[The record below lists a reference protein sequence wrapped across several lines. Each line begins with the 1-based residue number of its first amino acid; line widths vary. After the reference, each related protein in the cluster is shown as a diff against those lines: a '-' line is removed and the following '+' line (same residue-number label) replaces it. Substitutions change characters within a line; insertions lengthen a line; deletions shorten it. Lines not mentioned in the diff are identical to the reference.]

1 MSDVKQV
8 KVDNWGIYFLQR
20 LKHFFNRTDYCDLTL
35 QFQDNAQ
42 LKVHRLVLNACTEY
56 FEILERTCEMY
67 EDCLVMPDDLQADVV
82 VPIINFMYTG
92 QLEFKMDLLEK
103 LYQTSLIMNMPV
115 LTKLL
120 DSHRMK
126 SSSTNLYGKRYSRSS
141 ELVKQSSATSSV
153 NNSQPKKRTFTK
165 AFENMTEPQIIKKP
179 TLAKTDVMYNSGVYS
194 ESPVKTVIK
203 DPKPTRYELP
213 AELDDDNIFENSFT
227 SISYTSKPLM
237 VHPETTKYYSPKKN
251 RIFDEPSG
259 SKRFLSGTS
268 TMDIVECRKISSNE
282 MFEDVI
288 QDNMLLDTED
298 TSLKEKKDASQLFD
312 QILVNDGPKMSI
324 ETKNN
329 KQASNLDHAK
339 IISEVLKKY
348 PHLVKSNKNIKLK
361 ILNTPTKSN
370 KKVEQKPRSK
380 LEIPDFTYETDV
392 VDSKEAAR
400 LIALGA
406 ENIKGP
412 WICLICGT
420 PGRALHFT
428 SYYNYRRH
436 LVDVHNEKP
445 VSTICEYCGLK
456 SLKRNYLLHHLYTK
470 HDVEPPPNYNFP
482 KCNICNY
489 VALTEAFLAK
499 HKLSHADA
507 KHFRCTVCSSTF
519 YTTKLLLQHIQKTG
533 HKYSGEKKPAPQCIY
548 CFKFFTRDNY
558 LYAHLKAN
566 HYQAAKNDGII
577 DDSDEEK
584 SYTKINTESIKNE
597 PSSKYIELEIPNFEN
612 SFENTSYQLEQ
623 NADGN
628 IEIMAKKPRVL
639 TPMNKSKIL
648 NPGFSKS
655 QTTNSNQNINILRN
669 TPKNDFSQSLAQ
681 TNKEEIVIIDNNEYI
696 LQDFQ
701 LVPKQDKVNSSFMSD
716 TYHTEP
722 LEALPTISSPPE
734 YSNAEQAKVILKKS
748 TNINQ
753 PIQIVVSNEEEYK
766 ALLSSHHSIIFDNG
780 DANKAMTV
788 LTTPNTTVGN
798 TIHLNNSQAND
809 MMIIRENYPINI
821 SEANN
826 TDNSNIVVVYSHP
839 VDDPNKHYQLITTSQ
854 SMETQYVQPS
864 AIITQNYE
872 TVTTTT
878 PIIGSH
884 EVIDNATV
892 DNSWQNET
900 QDHTLPIL
908 KTSEMQI
915 ISHTDPAKIHHDN
928 STDLSE
934 LPEVELAQPTVEE
947 VHIPEHTP
955 TPETTVITQ
964 NNEIGNIDT
973 EQNNVQSL
981 AEVIPESSFEP
992 ASMIPASTI
1001 STIDNISEPMMV
1013 DTFKEVIDNIEQ
1025 QPAAIVGPQPSDSIE
1040 VSGAPDASTEPAV
1053 EAETLPPNSSVINN
1067 PLIETL
1073 SEPCVEQSTIRTEVI
1088 MEVQKAQSNSNVL
1101 DENTT
1106 ENYQEPCNTTE
1117 EDNREGDEETIENI
1131 ARVIGV
1137 DPDTLGPA
1145 ETVKEPLQNE
1155 VIVEKPIIK
1164 EQIANLTSE
1173 WSEDEADVPSQPVNN
1188 TTEECSTLPQETENP
1203 EPVQEITSTETEQM
1217 ETNDDKIEEKA
1228 DDESIAPQENSM
1240 PIVEDVNIC
1249 ESTTP
1254 KEVVTENT
1262 TTTVPPQE
1270 KISSLLNDWEDNDS
1284 QEENNT
1290 EDITS
1295 IPTEVI
1301 KNTTEVLK
1309 NTTDVA
1315 NETIA
1320 TKVDPK
1326 PDIRN
1331 LVSDWD
1337 EDEEEENKS

>member
-103 LYQTSLIMNMPV
+103 LYQTSIIMNMPV

-120 DSHRMK
+120 DSHRTK
-126 SSSTNLYGKRYSRSS
+126 SSSTNLYGKRYSRNS
-141 ELVKQSSATSSV
+141 ESAKQSSTTASV
-153 NNSQPKKRTFTK
+153 NNSQPKKRTFSK
-165 AFENMTEPQIIKKP
+165 AFENITEPQINKKP
-179 TLAKTDVMYNSGVYS
+179 SLVSKADVVMYNSGVYND
-194 ESPVKTVIK
+194 SPVKTVIK

-213 AELDDDNIFENSFT
+213 AELDDDNIFDNSFT

-259 SKRFLSGTS
+259 SKRFLSGTT

-282 MFEDVI
+282 MFEDDM
-288 QDNMLLDTED
+288 QDNILIDTEE
-298 TSLKEKKDASQLFD
+298 TSIKEKKDASQLFD
-312 QILVNDGPKMSI
+312 QILINNGPKMSI

-329 KQASNLDHAK
+329 KQANNLDHAK

-361 ILNTPTKSN
+361 ILNTPTKS
-370 KKVEQKPRSK
+370 KKVEQKQRAK
-380 LEIPDFTYETDV
+380 LDIPDFTYETDV

-436 LVDVHNEKP
+436 LVEVHNEKP
-445 VSTICEYCGLK
+445 VSNICEYCGLK

-470 HDVEPPPNYNFP
+470 HDVEPPPNHNFP

-489 VALTEAFLAK
+489 VALTDAFLAK
-499 HKLSHADA
+499 HKLSHADS

-584 SYTKINTESIKNE
+584 SYTKLNSESIKNE
-597 PSSKYIELEIPNFEN
+597 PSSKYIEVEIPNYDD
-612 SFENTSYQLEQ
+612 SFGNTSYQLEQ

-628 IEIMAKKPRVL
+628 IEIMAKKPRVI
-639 TPMNKSKIL
+639 TPITKSKIL
-648 NPGFSKS
+648 NPGFSKL
-655 QTTNSNQNINILRN
+655 QTSNSNQKVNIIRN
-669 TPKNDFSQSLAQ
+669 TGKNDFSQSLSQ
-681 TNKEEIVIIDNNEYI
+681 TKKEEIVLIDNNEYI

-701 LVPKQDKVNSSFMSD
+701 LVPKQDKANASFMSD
-716 TYHTEP
+716 TYHTDP
-722 LEALPTISSPPE
+722 LEALPTITSTPE

-748 TNINQ
+748 SNINQ

-788 LTTPNTTVGN
+788 LTTPNTSVGN

-821 SEANN
+821 TEANN
-826 TDNSNIVVVYSHP
+826 SENSNIVVVYSHP
-839 VDDPNKHYQLITTSQ
+839 VDDPNKHYQLITTSP
-854 SMETQYVQPS
+854 SMEAQYVQPS

-884 EVIDNATV
+884 EVINSATV

-900 QDHTLPIL
+900 HDNTLPIL
-908 KTSEMQI
+908 KSSEIQI
-915 ISHTDPAKIHHDN
+915 ISHTDPSKVHQDN
-928 STDLSE
+928 DTELNE
-934 LPEVELAQPTVEE
+934 LPEVELAPQTVEQ
-947 VHIPEHTP
+947 VHVPEP
-955 TPETTVITQ
+955 LPSSETIVTQ
-964 NNEIGNIDT
+964 SNEIVVDT
-973 EQNNVQSL
+973 EQNNISL
-981 AEVIPESSFEP
+981 TEIIPVSTFEP
-992 ASMIPASTI
+992 TPMISANTI
-1001 STIDNISEPMMV
+1001 SSINNISEPMMV
-1013 DTFKEVIDNIEQ
+1013 DSFKEVIDNIEQ
-1025 QPAAIVGPQPSDSIE
+1025 QPANIVEQQPANIVEQQSTISTDE
-1040 VSGAPDASTEPAV
+1040 TGTPDISMVPVV
-1053 EAETLPPNSSVINN
+1053 EAQTLPPQSTVINT

-1073 SEPCVEQSTIRTEVI
+1073 SEPCDEQSTIRTEVI
-1088 MEVQKAQSNSNVL
+1088 MEVQKVQSDSNVRHEQSTEKYEETC
-1101 DENTT
+1101 DTT
-1106 ENYQEPCNTTE
+1106 EN
-1117 EDNREGDEETIENI
+1117 DNREDDEETIENI

-1137 DPDTLGPA
+1137 DPDTLAPT
-1145 ETVKEPLQNE
+1145 ENNKEPLNGE
-1155 VIVEKPIIK
+1155 VIVEKPIVK

-1173 WSEDEADVPSQPVNN
+1173 WSEDETDTPPQTVNN
-1188 TTEECSTLPQETENP
+1188 TTEECNNIPQETENQEP
-1203 EPVQEITSTETEQM
+1203 EEITSTETEPVLPN
-1217 ETNDDKIEEKA
+1217 NDNIEEKA
-1228 DDESIAPQENSM
+1228 DESIAPQENSM
-1240 PIVEDVNIC
+1240 PIIEETNFC
-1249 ESTTP
+1249 ETTTP
-1254 KEVVTENT
+1254 KEIVTENT
-1262 TTTVPPQE
+1262 TVPQE

-1284 QEENNT
+1284 QDENNT

-1301 KNTTEVLK
+1301 KNTT
-1309 NTTDVA
+1309 DVV
-1315 NETIA
+1315 NETITA
-1320 TKVDPK
+1320 KADPK

-1337 EDEEEENKS
+1337 EDDEEENKG